1 MAPKDYPN
9 GMVAKDAAGAV
20 SLWVSNASSR
30 PFIGQMSWM
39 PSYSSNNLA
48 RVFIIPHSYEFY
60 VPDMGRICPFQE
72 LESGNSLSLR
82 SSVSA
87 R

>member
-1 MAPKDYPN
+1 
-9 GMVAKDAAGAV
+9 
-20 SLWVSNASSR
+20 
-30 PFIGQMSWM
+30 MSWM